1 MKSPVPPLSSHSSKI
16 GLICLSLASLGSIAM
31 AMPSSAK
38 AAEVTFRL
46 GWSGANFGFPR
57 VTASGLITFFTLP
70 PNGNTT
76 NGGVIAAGPNAVGI
90 GSLNV
95 PTINENQ
102 ISDPLYNAANPITQ
116 YVKSLSVTVTDL
128 SFGTTDNYTLAD
140 YDGIIWDANF
150 ANFDFSK
157 NLVGQA
163 TRGSLNWGS
172 VVLPDTSTLDP
183 DSIYSKSFTQRG
195 IVGGAYGGDFNLF
208 DDPNCIATGYQP
220 FSLKT
225 CRPNPLTGKRDN
237 ENGVLLQ
244 LTTFEMVTPT
254 PVPVP
259 GAVFGVVAAAGLLA
273 VSKKKNKKVD
283 SDLTK

>member
-1 MKSPVPPLSSHSSKI
+1 MKSQVNHLTSRTSKI
-16 GLICLSLASLGSIAM
+16 GLICLSLASLGGIAM
-31 AMPSSAK
+31 ALPSSAK
-38 AAEVTFRL
+38 AAEVTFKL
-46 GWSGANFGFPR
+46 GWSGAAFGFPK
-57 VTASGLITFFTLP
+57 VTGSGLITFFSLP
-70 PNGNTT
+70 PNGTAT
-76 NGGVIAAGPNAVGI
+76 NGGAIAAGPNAVGI

-102 ISDPLYNAANPITQ
+102 ISDPNYNAANPITQ
-116 YVKSLSVTVTDL
+116 YVKALNVTITDA

-172 VVLPDTSTLDP
+172 VVIPDAATLSS
-183 DSIYSKSFTQRG
+183 DSIYSKSYTQRG
-195 IVGGAYGGDFNLF
+195 ITGGAYGGDFNLF

-220 FSLKT
+220 FTLKT

-237 ENGVLLQ
+237 ENGVLIQ
-244 LTTFEMVTPT
+244 LTEFTLVTPT

-259 GAVFGVVAAAGLLA
+259 GAVFGVVAAGGLLA
-273 VSKKKNKKVD
+273 VSKKKKKKVD
-283 SDLTK
+283 SNLTK